1 MYFVAREIDSVT
13 VFFISVMH
21 VRESVVT
28 ADSSTV
34 PDHPSGSR
42 LMVPS
47 GKGSA
52 LLLQFQ
58 GICLKQ
64 YGHFQKKARWCTFAR
79 ECWQIIS
86 CLQDVGDE
94 YRTIEAGASTHSPLW
109 VWQWVMLADYL
120 LSAGC
125 RGRVQNHWGG
135 CQHTFTAMSVAVS
148 NVGRLSPVCRM

>member
-28 ADSSTV
+28 ADSSTI

-47 GKGSA
+47 WKGSA

-94 YRTIEAGASTHSPLW
+94 YRTIEAGAST
-109 VWQWVMLADYL
+109 
-120 LSAGC
+120 
-125 RGRVQNHWGG
+125 
-135 CQHTFTAMSVAVS
+135 FTAMSVAVS
-148 NVGRLSPVCRM
+148 NCYVSRQLAQHETFKVGCQCMHSYKGDLGKESPCFTV